1 MRFVLSS
8 RGEIKVTERRVE
20 IDPDA
25 TIGGLVRQLKE
36 DSTRLLR
43 NEFKLA
49 KVEIGENIKAGAWGV
64 LWLALAFGV
73 GVIAL
78 VAVTIALASGIGK
91 LANGNMWVGAIAAG
105 VLEIG
110 LGGWLVYL
118 GMQTFGKPSYTLG
131 ESREELVST
140 KGWIERQ
147 RGG

>member
-1 MRFVLSS
+1 MV
-8 RGEIKVTERRVE
+8 ERRVE

-25 TIGGLVRQLKE
+25 TIGGLVGQLKT
-36 DSTRLLR
+36 DSARLLR

-49 KVEIGENIKAGAWGV
+49 KVEMGENIKAGAWGV
-64 LWLALAFGV
+64 LWLAVAFGV

-78 VAVTIALASGIGK
+78 VALTIALAAGIGR
-91 LANGNMWVGAIAAG
+91 LANGNMWVGAISAG
-105 VLEIG
+105 VIEIG

-118 GMQTFGKPSYTLG
+118 GMKTFAEPSYTLE
-131 ESREELVST
+131 ESRKELVST